1 MSGLLL
7 ICLVPALLVFSP
19 LGFGNMVAVIAKSRG
34 RDTKRLFSVAGF
46 LYLLLILG
54 LLVAWIAS
62 QIGSQPE
69 IANMLTV
76 LISLVLGFGII
87 IAPLIAL
94 AVRMQNPDLFKKSV
108 EATTTQPSNA
118 PMTPEPEAPDREP
131 RSAS

>member
-46 LYLLLILG
+46 LYLLLIVG

-108 EATTTQPSNA
+108 EATTAQPSNA